1 MPPKAKFTREEIIES
16 AFRIARS
23 DGFDK
28 ITARELGKRLGSSA
42 RPIFTVFESMEEVK
56 AEVIARAKELYRQY
70 VADGLQKTTAFKG
83 VGVAYITFAIEE
95 PKLFALLFM
104 NAGSIMDTGG
114 AQTDVNSILPVI
126 DASYEDILRSVQ
138 EPYGLNREA
147 ADRIY
152 QHLWTYTH
160 GIATMCA
167 TRLCS
172 YSTEEIQDR
181 MTEVF
186 KSLMMMEKGGSL
198 NDKNRKHT

>member
-1 MPPKAKFTREEIIES
+1 MPPKAKFKREEIIEA
-16 AFRIARS
+16 AFWIARS

-42 RPIFTVFESMEEVK
+42 RPIFTVFESMEEVR

-70 VADGLQKTTAFKG
+70 VVGGLQKANAFEG

-104 NAGSIMDTGG
+104 NAGSIINTGG

-126 DASYEDILRSVQ
+126 DASYEEILRSVQ
-138 EPYGLNREA
+138 EPNGLSREA

-167 TRLCS
+167 TKLCS
-172 YSTEEIQDR
+172 YTMEEIRDR
-181 MTEVF
+181 MAEVF
-186 KSLMMMEKGGSL
+186 KSLMIMEKRGTE
-198 NDKNRKHT
+198 NDKN

>member
-1 MPPKAKFTREEIIES
+1 MPPKAKFTREEIIEA
-16 AFRIARS
+16 AFRIARA

-56 AEVIARAKELYRQY
+56 TEVIARAKELYRQY
-70 VADGLQKTTAFKG
+70 VAKGLQKENAFEG

-104 NAGSIMDTGG
+104 NAGPVPDTKEV
-114 AQTDVNSILPVI
+114 QTDVNAILPVI
-126 DASYEDILRSVQ
+126 DASYEEILRSVQ
-138 EPYGLNREA
+138 EPNALSREA

-172 YSTEEIQDR
+172 YTMEEIIDR
-181 MTEVF
+181 MAEVF
-186 KSLMMMEKGGSL
+186 ISLMTMEKRGKE
-198 NDKNRKHT
+198 NDKN